1 MATEGQRIH
10 EEAGEILRQA
20 GEARRAMALG
30 FCWCK
35 QGRYHEP
42 GLACPHCRGIVRPHF
57 PQPHPSEEA

>member
-20 GEARRAMALG
+20 GEARRAMAPG

-42 GLACPHCRGIVRPHF
+42 GL
-57 PQPHPSEEA
+57 